1 LEISDK
7 SIESIPNKEEY
18 LNPISVQG
26 FTVQTFNGNQII
38 TKATAKELKITP
50 RKFFIFNIRPLN
62 ELTLNEV
69 TIEFYKSEDEPSGVD
84 LADLMHKLS
93 SRSNGKSSSSKKH
106 KFGAIETGFGAIKT
120 GLITRGV
127 INKLVLK
134 IYNKNNLSMIVQ
146 APTAY
151 VNFKRNEIIFQNATA
166 DNIVSREIIKSRK
179 IVLKWEENA
188 LNVPGQYVLLSPT
201 GFRKGRD
208 LKINL

>member
-106 KFGAIETGFGAIKT
+106 KFGAIKT